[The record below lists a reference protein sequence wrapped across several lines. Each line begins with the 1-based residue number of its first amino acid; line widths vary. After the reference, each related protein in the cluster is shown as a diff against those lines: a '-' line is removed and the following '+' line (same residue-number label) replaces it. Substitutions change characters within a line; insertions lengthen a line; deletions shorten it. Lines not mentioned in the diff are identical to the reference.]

1 MITLLVSNGY
11 QTLLPQ
17 LGKIRGVLNLSQKR
31 VTKAV
36 REELRRQYGLP
47 YVSVSCQAALAVDV
61 WRGSCRI
68 HGEDFGYSIKEQPNL
83 HAVA

>member
-1 MITLLVSNGY
+1 MITLLVGNGY
-11 QTLLPQ
+11 QTSLPR

-47 YVSVSCQAALAVDV
+47 YITVSCAAALAVDG
-61 WRGSCRI
+61 WRGSCKI
-68 HGEDFGYSIKEQPNL
+68 HGEGFGFSIKEQPNRS
-83 HAVA
+83 A